1 MPFRNFRLNISRR
14 SLFQCLVATAFISVA
29 FLAMDVFMGA
39 GLVSSLGAS
48 TFIVLAMPHSRSARA
63 NALMSGYVLGTLFGT
78 GCSLLAQ
85 LPWILALGVSPLI
98 LRYFAG
104 GIAVGLTMLAMVSI
118 NVGHPPA
125 AGLALGYAL
134 DPWDLRAVIFV
145 LSTGLLLTLVKRLF
159 RRRLYDLT

>member
-1 MPFRNFRLNISRR
+1 MPFRSFRPNISRR
-14 SLFQCLVATAFISVA
+14 SLFQCLVATAFIAVT

-63 NALMSGYVLGTLFGT
+63 NALMTGYVLGTLFGT
-78 GCSLLAQ
+78 GCSLLTQ
-85 LPWILALGVSPLI
+85 MPWILALGVPPLI
-98 LRYFAG
+98 LRYVAG

-118 NVGHPPA
+118 NIGHPPA

-159 RRRLYDLT
+159 RRRLYDLS